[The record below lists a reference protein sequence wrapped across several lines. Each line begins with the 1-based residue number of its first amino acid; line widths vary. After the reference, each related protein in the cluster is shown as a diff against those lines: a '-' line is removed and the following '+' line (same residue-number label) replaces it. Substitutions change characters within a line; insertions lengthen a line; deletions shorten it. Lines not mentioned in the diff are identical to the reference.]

1 MYQHLARVWF
11 DEQTG
16 IHCTQR
22 NHIER
27 TYLMPKCTSYTS
39 MVYVDKKSMSNINY
53 ERKKFDTGNWLFF
66 TWTSKKLTC
75 KKLYWNWNAR

>member
-1 MYQHLARVWF
+1 
-11 DEQTG
+11 
-16 IHCTQR
+16 
-22 NHIER
+22 
-27 TYLMPKCTSYTS
+27 MPKCTSYTS